1 MSELMQLAH
10 TSTSLDLTQN
20 NSQFISARI
29 NDVHRKNLE
38 NTVKEGFLVAYNAK
52 LTSFMPLLCRYV
64 TEQGKCTLGLRQA
77 TSPLFIEQYLASPV
91 EDFLDESISRNKIF
105 ELGNLCSTN
114 RRATLAH
121 FIIVNEALQSVGAK
135 HLVFCATNKVRALL
149 RLLGVTCTEIALAS
163 SFVVENPLKWGSY
176 YANQPTVCIVSLEQ
190 AHQQVLNTPM
200 LYSLMQQNHSN
211 INSLVNALVNV

>member
-1 MSELMQLAH
+1 MQLAH
-10 TSTSLDLTQN
+10 LPSSPVYIQN
-20 NSQFISARI
+20 NSRFVSARI
-29 NDVHRKNLE
+29 NDEHRSALE
-38 NTVKEGFLVAYNAK
+38 NTVKEGFLVAYNAT
-52 LTSFMPLLCRYV
+52 LTSFMPLLCQY
-64 TEQGKCTLGLRQA
+64 TTNEGQCTLGLRQA

-91 EDFLDESISRNKIF
+91 EDFLNESISRNKIF

-176 YANQPTVCIVSLEQ
+176 YANQPTVCIASLEQ

-200 LYSLMQQNHSN
+200 LFSLMQQNHSN

>member
-1 MSELMQLAH
+1 MQLAH
-10 TSTSLDLTQN
+10 LPSSPVYIQN
-20 NSQFISARI
+20 NSRFVSARV
-29 NDVHRKNLE
+29 NDEHRSALE
-38 NTVKEGFLVAYNAK
+38 NTVKEGFLVAYSAT
-52 LTSFMPLLCRYV
+52 LTSFMPLLCQY
-64 TEQGKCTLGLRQA
+64 TTNEGQCTLGLRQA

-91 EDFLDESISRNKIF
+91 EDFLNESISRNKIF

-176 YANQPTVCIVSLEQ
+176 YANQPTVCIASLEQ

-200 LYSLMQQNHSN
+200 LFSLMQQNHSN

>member
-1 MSELMQLAH
+1 MQLAH
-10 TSTSLDLTQN
+10 LPSSPVYIQN
-20 NSQFISARI
+20 NSRFVSARV
-29 NDVHRKNLE
+29 NDEHRSALE
-38 NTVKEGFLVAYNAK
+38 NTVKEGFLVAYNAT
-52 LTSFMPLLCRYV
+52 LTSFMPLLCQY
-64 TEQGKCTLGLRQA
+64 TTNEGQCTLGLRQA

-91 EDFLDESISRNKIF
+91 EDFLNESISRNKIF

-176 YANQPTVCIVSLEQ
+176 YANQPTVCIASLEQ

-200 LYSLMQQNHSN
+200 LFSLMQQNHSN